1 MLDNKNLPYYLYM
14 TPPVEKLTGMM
25 LRQTFYEKDC
35 VPSGLFYFG
44 CDVQIPG
51 DKILRVKPQKTGF
64 FS

>member
-1 MLDNKNLPYYLYM
+1 MS
-14 TPPVEKLTGMM
+14 PPVEKLTGMM